1 MRRSIRM
8 AVLSVLCASVLIITI
23 FLAALLRWQAGP
35 YIVTLFIG
43 CMAALIAS
51 LLAFLRDI
59 NLALDAVRV
68 EVQTRRDRSAFGPS
82 RDER

>member
-43 CMAALIAS
+43 CMAAPIAS

-68 EVQTRRDRSAFGPS
+68 EVQTRREGSPHPS
-82 RDER
+82 QDGN